1 MSDGDSVRLAQLHA
15 LKSKRAKL
23 RELERLK
30 NIKNSLREQL
40 PHLYGYPWYTWAKK
54 FFDSTNKMNLICA
67 ANQISKSSTQIRK
80 CIDWATNPD
89 KWPELW
95 KTQPRQF
102 WYVYPTQEVATIE
115 FDKKWVPE
123 FMPRG
128 PMKDDPIYGWS
139 ASRDKKS
146 GQDSIRQ
153 INFNSGVSIIFKFH
167 SQKVTNLQT
176 ATVHAVFADEEL
188 PESMYDEMQFR
199 LAAVQGYFHMVF
211 TATLGQETW
220 RRAIQPANKDDELF
234 HSAFKQRVSMF
245 DCLSYENSTL
255 PTPWTKELIE
265 TEVIPK
271 CKNEAEVRRRVFGE
285 FVVDTGKSYYGFDP
299 EKNVGMAILKPKRE
313 WQVYAGV
320 DPGSGG
326 QNHPA
331 SIVFVG
337 VDPGNRRG
345 YVFRAWRGDG
355 IETTAGDVFE
365 KYISLS
371 RDLSVVDRRY
381 DFASRDFATIAERA
395 GTSFNKA
402 DKSRDLGEDLLNT
415 LFRNQML
422 VIGGGDPELGKLI
435 SELMTLQKKT
445 DKTKAKDDLIDAL
458 RYCIMSIPWD
468 WEALNAVPE
477 ERDENLRVKTRALTD
492 EEILADEIAAR
503 RGKFVDNKGK
513 EDPGSW
519 EEEVSEIEYWNS
531 QYGGG

>member
-1 MSDGDSVRLAQLHA
+1 MSDDDSVVLAKLHG
-15 LKSKRAKL
+15 LKSRRAKL

-40 PHLYGYPWYTWAKK
+40 PHLYGYPWYAWAKR
-54 FFDSTNKMNLICA
+54 FFDSTNHMNLICA

-89 KWPELW
+89 KWPTLW
-95 KTQPRQF
+95 RNTPRQF
-102 WYVYPTQEVATIE
+102 WYIYPSQEVATIE

-128 PMKDDPIYGWS
+128 PMKDDPIYGWQEQ
-139 ASRDKKS
+139 RDRKS
-146 GQDSIRQ
+146 GQDSIRKVD
-153 INFNSGVSIIFKFH
+153 FNSGVSIIFKFH
-167 SQKVTNLQT
+167 SQKVSNLQT
-176 ATVHAVFADEEL
+176 ATVDAVFADEEL
-188 PESMYDEMQFR
+188 PESMYDEIQFR
-199 LAAVQGYFHMVF
+199 LAATRGYFHMVF
-211 TATLGQETW
+211 TATLGQELW
-220 RRAIQPANKDDELF
+220 RRAIQPANKDDEMF
-234 HSAFKQRVSMF
+234 HAAFKQRVGMY
-245 DCLSYENSTL
+245 DCLAYENSTI

-265 TEVIPK
+265 QEVIPK

-285 FVVDTGKSYYGFDP
+285 FVVDSGKSYYGFDP
-299 EKNVGMAILKPKRE
+299 ERNVGSSIVRPRPE

-337 VDPGNRRG
+337 VELGNRKA

-365 KYISLS
+365 KYQALS

-381 DFASRDFATIAERA
+381 DFASKDFATLAERA
-395 GTSFNKA
+395 GVTFNKA
-402 DKSRDLGEDLLNT
+402 DKSRVLGEDLLNT

-422 VIGGGDPELGKLI
+422 VIGGNDPELGKLI

-458 RYCIMSIPWD
+458 RYCIMGIPWD
-468 WEALNAVPE
+468 WEALNSVPE
-477 ERDENLRVKTRALTD
+477 KAEEERVLKPLTD
-492 EEILADEIAAR
+492 REILEEEIKQRRGRFESKRQEDVSQLAWADEI
-503 RGKFVDNKGK
+503 D
-513 EDPGSW
+513 
-519 EEEVSEIEYWNS
+519 EIDYWNS
-531 QYGGG
+531 EYGGG